1 MGATNRLFCKGKG
14 PICMVTAV
22 AEKAGIL
29 PPAYFLGN
37 RNGLGGVTKASRRAV
52 KTSTDA
58 TWASF

>member
-37 RNGLGGVTKASRRAV
+37 RNGLGGVTKASRQAV
-52 KTSTDA
+52 RTSTGGLLA
-58 TWASF
+58 RF